1 MVYTVIKIP
10 LGMLFREHEVLMA
23 AQTSKESVREEN
35 YSVGADQL
43 IVLKG
48 GSGKP
53 LLVLHE
59 ELGYPG
65 WMKWNAALSE
75 RHTILTPL
83 YPGFGRTPR
92 AEWVANIR
100 DLASLLARYLREQNL
115 APIDVIG
122 FSLGGWI
129 AAELAASDP
138 NLFSKIVLVAP
149 VGIRPPEGVI
159 MDLFTVPALVYLRES
174 VRDAANTAEYGALYD
189 GGVSPEQYE
198 AFEDARAETARLA
211 WQPYMFNPSLPNLL
225 EGTAKAPTLLVW
237 GREDKVVP
245 ISAAAVY
252 QKAIKNS
259 RLLTIDGAGHR
270 PEIEKSDQFIKEV
283 QNFLG

>member
-1 MVYTVIKIP
+1 
-10 LGMLFREHEVLMA
+10 MA
-23 AQTSKESVREEN
+23 AKDSVREETH
-35 YSVGADQL
+35 SVGADQL

-53 LLVLHE
+53 VLVLHE

-65 WMKWNAALSE
+65 WMKWNEALAE

-92 AEWVANIR
+92 AEWVANVR
-100 DLASLLARYLREQNL
+100 DLASLIARFVREQGL

-122 FSLGGWI
+122 FSLGGWL

-174 VRDAANTAEYGALYD
+174 VRDAANTAEYAALYD
-189 GGVSPEQYE
+189 GGVSEAQYE

-225 EGTAKAPTLLVW
+225 EGTVKAPTLIVW
-237 GREDKVVP
+237 GRDDKVVP

-252 QKAIKNS
+252 QKSIKNS
-259 RLLTIDGAGHR
+259 RLFALGECGHR
-270 PEIEKSDQFIKEV
+270 PEIEKSDLFIKEV

>member
-1 MVYTVIKIP
+1 V
-10 LGMLFREHEVLMA
+10 
-23 AQTSKESVREEN
+23 
-35 YSVGADQL
+35 
-43 IVLKG
+43 
-48 GSGKP
+48 
-53 LLVLHE
+53 
-59 ELGYPG
+59 
-65 WMKWNAALSE
+65 
-75 RHTILTPL
+75 TPL
-83 YPGFGRTPR
+83 YPGFGKTPLTDWI
-92 AEWVANIR
+92 ATVR
-100 DLASLLARYLREQNL
+100 DLATFIARFVREQGL

-174 VRDAANTAEYGALYD
+174 VRDAANTAEYAALYD
-189 GGVSPEQYE
+189 GGVSEAQYE

-211 WQPYMFNPSLPNLL
+211 WQPYMFNPSLPHLL
-225 EGTAKAPTLLVW
+225 DGTVKAPTLIVW
-237 GREDKVVP
+237 GRDDKVVP

-252 QKAIKNS
+252 QKSIKGS
-259 RLLTIDGAGHR
+259 KLVTIDGAGHR

>member
-1 MVYTVIKIP
+1 
-10 LGMLFREHEVLMA
+10 MA
-23 AQTSKESVREEN
+23 AKDSVREEN
-35 YSVGADQL
+35 HSVGADQL

-53 LLVLHE
+53 VLVLHE

-65 WMKWNAALSE
+65 WMKWNEALAE

-92 AEWVANIR
+92 AEWVANVR
-100 DLASLLARYLREQNL
+100 DLASLIARFVREQGL

-122 FSLGGWI
+122 FSLGGWL

-174 VRDAANTAEYGALYD
+174 VRDAANTAEYAALYD
-189 GGVSPEQYE
+189 GGVSEAQYE

-211 WQPYMFNPSLPNLL
+211 WQPYMFNPSLPHLL
-225 EGTAKAPTLLVW
+225 EGTANNPALIVW
-237 GREDKVVP
+237 GRDDQVVP
-245 ISAAAVY
+245 ISAANVY
-252 QKAIKNS
+252 QKSMKNAHT
-259 RLLTIDGAGHR
+259 LLLDKCGHR
-270 PEIEKSDQFIKEV
+270 
-283 QNFLG
+283 

>member
-1 MVYTVIKIP
+1 
-10 LGMLFREHEVLMA
+10 MA
-23 AQTSKESVREEN
+23 AHNSKDSVREEN
-35 YSVGADQL
+35 HSVGGDQL
-43 IVLKG
+43 VVLKG

-75 RHTILTPL
+75 RRTIVTPL

-92 AEWVANIR
+92 AEWVANVR
-100 DLASLLARYLREQNL
+100 DLASLLARFVREQNL

-122 FSLGGWI
+122 FSLGGWL
-129 AAELAASDP
+129 AAEMAAGDP

-149 VGIRPPEGVI
+149 VGIRPPEGDI

-174 VRDAANTAEYGALYD
+174 VRDAANTAEYAALYD
-189 GGVSPEQYE
+189 GGVSEAQYE

-211 WQPYMFNPSLPNLL
+211 WQPYMFNPSLPHLL
-225 EGTAKAPTLLVW
+225 DGTVKAPTLLVW
-237 GREDKVVP
+237 GRDDRVAP

-252 QKAIKNS
+252 QKSIKGS
-259 RLLTIDGAGHR
+259 RLVTIDGCGHR
-270 PEIEKSDQFIKEV
+270 PEIEKSDLFIKEV
-283 QNFLG
+283 TNFLA